1 MNAQKILTQDSRSAD
16 EVRWFL
22 IQIIF
27 PKLLVGTNQRRNVG
41 QMNANLISDFFL
53 AHSGIGHRTT
63 ARCLGRP
70 AEVKARSN
78 RE

>member
-41 QMNANLISDFFL
+41 QMNANLISDFFFGTL
-53 AHSGIGHRTT
+53 RDWPSHHGTLPRTT
-63 ARCLGRP
+63 GRSQGK
-70 AEVKARSN
+70 EQS
-78 RE
+78 